1 MDSAARSCFFIGHR
15 HAEERI
21 YEKLLTA
28 IDTHISA
35 YGVTDFLVGHYGDFD
50 RMAARAVA
58 EARRTHPGISLTM
71 LLPYYPEDRAISVPP
86 IFDGTFYPPGMETVP
101 KRAAIVRA
109 NRYMLEHSSC
119 LIAYVS
125 HPSSGSREVLEAALR
140 RQKHGLIHVTNLA
153 GWYPI

>member
-28 IDTHISA
+28 VETHIST

-86 IFDGTFYPPGMETVP
+86 IFDGTFYPPDMELCD
-101 KRAAIVRA
+101 
-109 NRYMLEHSSC
+109 Y
-119 LIAYVS
+119 LIAYVT
-125 HPSSGSREVLEAALR
+125 GIGKSRDFLSYAERKGVP
-140 RQKHGLIHVTNLA
+140 ICNLGA
-153 GWYPI
+153 SD

>member
-1 MDSAARSCFFIGHR
+1 MDSAARLCFFIGHR

-86 IFDGTFYPPGMETVP
+86 IFDGTFYPPGMEFCP
-101 KRAAIVRA
+101 KRYAIVRA
-109 NRYMLEHSSC
+109 NQYAIEHSDY
-119 LIAYVS
+119 LIAYVT
-125 HPSSGSREVLEAALR
+125 GVGKSRDFLNYAERKGVP
-140 RQKHGLIHVTNLA
+140 ICNLGA
-153 GWYPI
+153 ND

>member
-86 IFDGTFYPPGMETVP
+86 IFDGTFYPPGMEFCP
-101 KRAAIVRA
+101 KRYAIVRA
-109 NRYMLEHSSC
+109 NQYAIERSDY
-119 LIAYVS
+119 LIAYVTGVGKSRDFLGYAERKGVPICNLTES
-125 HPSSGSREVLEAALR
+125 H
-140 RQKHGLIHVTNLA
+140 
-153 GWYPI
+153 

>member
-86 IFDGTFYPPGMETVP
+86 IFDGTFYPPGMEFCP
-101 KRAAIVRA
+101 KRYAIVRA
-109 NRYMLEHSSC
+109 NQYAIEHNDY
-119 LIAYVS
+119 LIAYVT
-125 HPSSGSREVLEAALR
+125 GVGKSRDFLNYAERKGVP
-140 RQKHGLIHVTNLA
+140 ICNLGA
-153 GWYPI
+153 NN

>member
-1 MDSAARSCFFIGHR
+1 MGNAARSCFFIGHR

-28 IDTHISA
+28 VETHIST

-86 IFDGTFYPPGMETVP
+86 IFDGTFYPPDMELCP
-101 KRAAIVRA
+101 KRYAIVRA
-109 NRYMLEHSSC
+109 NQYAIERSDY
-119 LIAYVS
+119 LIAYVT
-125 HPSSGSREVLEAALR
+125 GVGKSRDFLNYAERKSVP
-140 RQKHGLIHVTNLA
+140 ICNLGA
-153 GWYPI
+153 ND

>member
-86 IFDGTFYPPGMETVP
+86 IFDGTFYPPGMEFFP
-101 KRAAIVRA
+101 KRYAIVRA
-109 NRYMLEHSSC
+109 NQYAIEHNDY
-119 LIAYVS
+119 LIAYVT
-125 HPSSGSREVLEAALR
+125 GVGKSRDFLNYAERKGVP
-140 RQKHGLIHVTNLA
+140 ICNLGA
-153 GWYPI
+153 ND

>member
-86 IFDGTFYPPGMETVP
+86 IFDGTFYPPGMEFCP
-101 KRAAIVRA
+101 KRYAIVRA
-109 NRYMLEHSSC
+109 NQYAIEHNDY
-119 LIAYVS
+119 LIAYVT
-125 HPSSGSREVLEAALR
+125 GVGKSRDFLSYAERKGVP
-140 RQKHGLIHVTNLA
+140 VCNLGA
-153 GWYPI
+153 ND